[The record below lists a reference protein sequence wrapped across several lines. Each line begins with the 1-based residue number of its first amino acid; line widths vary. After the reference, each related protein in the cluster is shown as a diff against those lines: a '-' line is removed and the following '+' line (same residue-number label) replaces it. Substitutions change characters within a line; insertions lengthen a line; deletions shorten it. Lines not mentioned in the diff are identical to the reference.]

1 MRAKKHWYDRNTVP
15 LPAISAGRETMT
27 IALVEFSVE
36 GPVATITFNRPQA
49 LNAFTREMRQ
59 EFQAALDQAAA
70 DHIRSVVL
78 TGAGRAFSVGQ
89 DVAELKASYEEEG
102 PQLAR
107 LIYEE
112 WIPLIAA
119 IRALP
124 KPVIAAVNGAAAGG
138 GMSLALAA
146 DLRLAEPRTS
156 FIAAFVR
163 VGLVPDS
170 GAAHMLIRTLGLSKA
185 MQLALTGD
193 PLTAD
198 EAHKSGLVAAVAP
211 DADTLR
217 EAARDWAVRLA
228 GGAPLA
234 MAAVKAVMYEAA
246 DVPFAAVVDEEAR
259 QQDVLGRTTD
269 HREAVEAFLEK
280 RSPVFRGE

>member
-1 MRAKKHWYDRNTVP
+1 MERPESGP
-15 LPAISAGRETMT
+15 LPAIFAGRETII
-27 IALVEFSVE
+27 IALVEFSVD
-36 GPVATITFNRPQA
+36 GPVATITFNRPDA
-49 LNAFTREMRQ
+49 LNAFNREMRQ
-59 EFQAALDQAAA
+59 EFQAALEQASA
-70 DHIRSVVL
+70 DDIRSVVL

-112 WIPLIAA
+112 WAPLITA
-119 IRALP
+119 IRSLP
-124 KPVIAAVNGAAAGG
+124 KPVVAAVNGAAAGG

-146 DLRLAEPRTS
+146 DLRLAEPRTN

-170 GAAHMLIRTLGLSKA
+170 GAAHMLIRMLGLSKA

-193 PLTAD
+193 PLSAD
-198 EAHKSGLVAAVAP
+198 EALHAGLVAAVAP
-211 DADTLR
+211 DAETLR
-217 EAARDWAVRLA
+217 QAARDWAVRLA

-234 MAAVKAVMYEAA
+234 TAAVKALMYEAA
-246 DVPFAAVVDEEAR
+246 DVAFAAVVDEEAR
-259 QQDVLGRTTD
+259 QQDVLGRTRD
-269 HREAVEAFLEK
+269 HQEAIEAFLQK
-280 RSPVFRGE
+280 RPPVFRGE